1 MDADQR
7 ESAVRSEPRAP
18 ACDPPQLLRRL
29 ISGYQATFL
38 IQVAA
43 ELNLADL
50 LADGPRGAEELAT
63 AAGCNPN
70 ALRRLLFALAQLEVF
85 ARRPDGRFELTP
97 LGACLRSS
105 HPDALNAFARYQAHA
120 VIQQPWSGLLHSVRT
135 GETAFEE
142 VFGASLFDYLAS
154 RPDVAAL
161 FTSGMTARTAEHLG
175 AIVGAYDWRN
185 FETIIDVGG
194 ADGTLL
200 TSILAAAPNARGIIF
215 DQHRVRDAAERRITS
230 EALQGRC
237 AFAGGDFFA
246 AVPSD
251 ADAYLFKYILHDWE
265 DDQAVAILRNVRS
278 AAPAHAR
285 LLVIEPLLM
294 RDDQYALQTAMMDVA
309 MLVVT
314 GGRERSADEFA
325 ELYDRAGFRLTRILP
340 TASPFCLVEGVPA

>member
-7 ESAVRSEPRAP
+7 ESAVRSQPRAP
-18 ACDPPQLLRRL
+18 TCDPAQVLRRL

-38 IQVAA
+38 VQVAA

-50 LADGPRGAEELAT
+50 LADGPRSAEELAT
-63 AAGCNPN
+63 AAGCDPN
-70 ALRRLLFALAQLEVF
+70 ALRRVLFALAQLGVF
-85 ARRPDGRFELTP
+85 ARRADGRLELTP
-97 LGACLRSS
+97 LGACLRSG
-105 HPDALNAFARYQAHA
+105 HLDGLNAFARYQAHA

-142 VFGASLFDYLAS
+142 VFGANLFDYLAS

-161 FTSGMTARTAEHLG
+161 FTSGMAARTAEHLG
-175 AIVGAYDWRN
+175 AIVVAYDWRN
-185 FETIIDVGG
+185 FETIIDIGG

-215 DQHRVRDAAERRITS
+215 DQHRVRDAAERRIAS

-246 AVPSD
+246 AVPSG

-340 TASPFCLVEGVPA
+340 TDSPFCLVEGVPA

>member
-230 EALQGRC
+230 EALQARC

-246 AVPSD
+246 AVPFG

-285 LLVIEPLLM
+285 LLVIEPLVM

-340 TASPFCLVEGVPA
+340 TASPFCLLEGVRA